1 MTLPLV
7 CNDEVTSVCVCVCQE
22 LNRMRSE
29 LLVPGS
35 RLSAARQAAV
45 PLLLVHQGGRVRG
58 EERLHW
64 GSGWDLLLPKGWGM
78 AFWVPLVRTDA
89 VCVWSTLF

>member
-1 MTLPLV
+1 MLFQTH
-7 CNDEVTSVCVCVCQE
+7 DKIVCVCQE

-35 RLSAARQAAV
+35 RVSAAPAPV
-45 PLLLVHQGGRVRG
+45 PVLLVHQAGRVRG

-78 AFWVPLVRTDA
+78 AFWVPLVRTGTLC
-89 VCVWSTLF
+89 VCAILF

>member
-1 MTLPLV
+1 
-7 CNDEVTSVCVCVCQE
+7 
-22 LNRMRSE
+22 MRSE

-35 RLSAARQAAV
+35 RLAAQAAV

-78 AFWVPLVRTDA
+78 AFWVPLVRTDL
-89 VCVWSTLF
+89 VCVWSIVGQG